1 MSVVD
6 IIQIVIGGLSLL
18 ATIAVSFTIYWL
30 QRHHEKDI
38 EREAKEK
45 AKMFLMENEAE
56 RGYLPWC
63 VLAANLH
70 RLERHTRNIYTAFCR
85 CPEELRNEILR
96 QTGFQIGVI
105 KDKTWVNDCIEKLK
119 TDIEKYGLGR
129 DWLYDG
135 AKYFHRSYERYRET
149 EWNETPCVF
158 KPINKDSKI
167 RNMFNINQ
175 ISIGGYVDEYFYYY
189 IDKHMEFE
197 QEDIPISPID
207 YVCYYQNFENCKEK
221 DVCMWLMDLIEN
233 IAIIIRKRKSDEEIN
248 QNLLEYKGSKAETFE
263 DKYYEV
269 LQALYNTYYL
279 CDTDNKRTKKKRK
292 CK

>member
-38 EREAKEK
+38 EREAKEQARNELKEK

-96 QTGFQIGVI
+96 QAGFQIGVI

-149 EWNETPCVF
+149 E
-158 KPINKDSKI
+158 
-167 RNMFNINQ
+167 
-175 ISIGGYVDEYFYYY
+175 
-189 IDKHMEFE
+189 
-197 QEDIPISPID
+197 
-207 YVCYYQNFENCKEK
+207 
-221 DVCMWLMDLIEN
+221 
-233 IAIIIRKRKSDEEIN
+233 
-248 QNLLEYKGSKAETFE
+248 
-263 DKYYEV
+263 
-269 LQALYNTYYL
+269 
-279 CDTDNKRTKKKRK
+279 
-292 CK
+292 